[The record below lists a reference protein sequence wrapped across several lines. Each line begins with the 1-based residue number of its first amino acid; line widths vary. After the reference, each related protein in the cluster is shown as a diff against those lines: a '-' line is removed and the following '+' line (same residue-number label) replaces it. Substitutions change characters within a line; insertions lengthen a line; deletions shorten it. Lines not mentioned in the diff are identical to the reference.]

1 MVETNSVKTIDIDR
15 DDFNSYEYNRQ
26 FALENNIDLTSP
38 FLNLYSKHEQVEVAR
53 KMIEKFDLLE
63 LEKRL
68 WIRACAALIAG
79 IVDCALV
86 GTISHNNPS
95 VLQKKVDENFIQL
108 YRNTLITEN
117 YQS

>member
-1 MVETNSVKTIDIDR
+1 MLKNKLRDGQIYASKSIDLVETNSVKTIDIDR

-63 LEKRL
+63 LEKRRL
-68 WIRACAALIAG
+68 WIRGMCGVNCRDCRLCACRY
-79 IVDCALV
+79 D
-86 GTISHNNPS
+86 IS
-95 VLQKKVDENFIQL
+95 
-108 YRNTLITEN
+108 
-117 YQS
+117 

>member
-63 LEKRL
+63 LEKKTMDSQDVRVNCRDCRL
-68 WIRACAALIAG
+68 CACRY
-79 IVDCALV
+79 D
-86 GTISHNNPS
+86 IS
-95 VLQKKVDENFIQL
+95 
-108 YRNTLITEN
+108 
-117 YQS
+117 